1 MTMPEKSSLSGY
13 RIDDI
18 TLDVDRRRVTRGDAR
33 IQVGKLTYELLVIL
47 AEAAPR
53 VVTQEELVERLW
65 GGRFVSPETVKQRV
79 MLLRQALSDDA
90 GRPRYLEVLRGQ
102 GYRLIPDVEPLT
114 ADTPSP
120 IWQRPALL
128 ASVGVLAGIAVV
140 SGIYWS
146 NLDIADVRVLPNSI
160 AVLPFDN
167 LSPDPNHAYFA
178 AGIHDEILNHLVKLS
193 ALNVIARTSMRK
205 YANTEKSIPEI
216 ARELN
221 VETVMEGS
229 VRYDAGRIR
238 ITTQLNDGF
247 TGAHIW
253 SETYIRDFDDIFAI
267 ESDVAMNVANALE
280 AEFSLEEK
288 ASIEKIPTQF
298 PAAYG
303 FYLRALVADG
313 TTFDF
318 LIDQAI
324 AIDPDFALA
333 YAEKAYRKTFD
344 LFGAGGAGPDEASEL
359 ERTIRSNAQ
368 QALDLD
374 PTLGTAQASL
384 AVLLYVNWRGVEA
397 ERAFQRAVASSPN
410 DVNVLLMYGRFKRFR
425 GEHDECIQLMQRAV
439 ELDPYNASSLIQL
452 AQSYKEAGNWV
463 AAAATYESAIDLG
476 ATGVRVFTGAGT
488 VQALLDDSAEAVR
501 LLRIAEGLAQNVFRF
516 AQIAHAYAISG
527 RSDDAGRL
535 FKQFKQAASESP
547 VSDAVWSWA
556 YIAMGDYERALQ
568 RLESAVQNR
577 VPTDM
582 IALTAIE
589 ANPWRDPELE
599 RPEFRELVSR
609 LWDDE

>member
-1 MTMPEKSSLSGY
+1 MPEKSSLSGF
-13 RIDDI
+13 RFDDI
-18 TLDVDRRRVTRGDAR
+18 TLDVDRCRVTRGDAR
-33 IQVGKLTYELLVIL
+33 IQVGKLTYELLLIL

-53 VVTQEELVERLW
+53 VVTQNELVERLW
-65 GGRFVSPETVKQRV
+65 GGRFVSPGTVKQRV

-90 GRPRYLEVLRGQ
+90 DHPRYLEVIRGQ

-114 ADTPSP
+114 ADSPSP
-120 IWQRPALL
+120 IWQRPSLL
-128 ASVGVLAGIAVV
+128 ASVGILAGIAVV

-146 NLDIADVRVLPNSI
+146 NLDIADVGVLPNSI
-160 AVLPFDN
+160 AVLPFEN

-178 AGIHDEILNHLVKLS
+178 AGIHEEILRHLVKLS
-193 ALNVIARTSMRK
+193 ALNVIASTSMRQ

-216 ARELN
+216 ADELN
-221 VETVMEGS
+221 VETVMGGS
-229 VRYDAGRIR
+229 VRYAGGQIR
-238 ITTQLNDGF
+238 ITTQLNDGT
-247 TGAHIW
+247 TGAYLW
-253 SETYIRDFDDIFAI
+253 SETYTREFDDIFAI
-267 ESDVAMNVANALE
+267 ESDVAMNVAKALE
-280 AEFSLEEK
+280 AEFSLEEQ
-288 ASIEKIPTQF
+288 ASIEKMPTKY
-298 PAAYG
+298 PAAYS

-333 YAEKAYRKTFD
+333 YAARAYRRTFD
-344 LFGAGGAGPDEASEL
+344 LVGAGGAGPEEAPEL
-359 ERTIRSNAQ
+359 KHIIRSDAQ

-488 VQALLDDSAEAVR
+488 VQALLGDSAEAVR

-516 AQIAHAYAISG
+516 AQIAHAYVISG
-527 RSDDAGRL
+527 QSDDAGRL
-535 FKQFKQAASESP
+535 FGQFKQAASESP

-568 RLESAVQNR
+568 RLESAVQDR

-609 LWDDE
+609 LWDDD